1 MVLLQC
7 VSVLLPRCVCSTHS
21 CSSVGGLPKV
31 TESTDQKKRKMYD
44 AKTPMGYSA
53 TRLLIQWQQNKTA
66 LMPAPW
72 RQGVGGEYGNAVWTL
87 ALQSAFSPQGGDCPE
102 LHLWQLALADYTV
115 RVLLDNTTARL
126 TPHDHNAGEQLVGA
140 QQRQRHL
147 LRRLRQ

>member
-1 MVLLQC
+1 VKEDAED
-7 VSVLLPRCVCSTHS
+7 
-21 CSSVGGLPKV
+21 PK
-31 TESTDQKKRKMYD
+31 KKMYD
-44 AKTPMGYSA
+44 YYSPVGDAA
-53 TRLLIQWQQNKTA
+53 TKLLIKWSSYKSDKV
-66 LMPAPW
+66 PAPW
-72 RQGVGGEYGNAVWTL
+72 RQTVGGEYGDPLWIMS
-87 ALQSAFSPQGGDCPE
+87 LQLAFSPPGGRSPE